1 MVDGSGRQS
10 RPWAAGSAS
19 GVGSL
24 PGRDIREA
32 VRTVLGELPALPHLP
47 ELPGRGA
54 GSDMVG
60 RTLPLLVDL
69 HADLQPAGWRLT
81 DRPGRDVRRAAA
93 TLAGDLDTLE
103 ELTQGYTGPLK
114 AQVTGCWT
122 LAATV
127 ERPRGGPVLGDAG
140 ACRDLADSLREG
152 VAAHVAALRHRVP
165 GADLVLQLDE
175 PALPGV
181 LAGRVPT
188 ASGFDVV
195 GAVEP
200 VLAAERLRGLVEA
213 ARSAGAAAVL
223 VHCCAA
229 RPPLEVIQRAG
240 ADAAS
245 VDFDLLTEAEDEPV
259 GTMIEAGLELFAGV
273 VPARDAPLSAAAGS
287 VAGVRSLW
295 RRLGFAPETLA
306 HRVVITP
313 TCGLAGA
320 SPAYARTAM
329 AHARAAAR
337 ELVDSPEG

>member
-1 MVDGSGRQS
+1 MVDGAGQTS

-24 PGRDIREA
+24 PGTEIHEA
-32 VRTVLGELPALPHLP
+32 LRTVLGELPELPHLP

-54 GSDMVG
+54 GADMVG

-81 DRPGRDVRRAAA
+81 DRRGRDVRRAAGM
-93 TLAGDLDTLE
+93 LAGDLDALE

-114 AQVTGCWT
+114 AQITGCWT

-127 ERPRGGPVLGDAG
+127 ERPRGGPVLGDPG

-152 VAAHVAALRHRVP
+152 VAAHVSALRRRVP
-165 GADLVLQLDE
+165 GAALVLQLDE

-181 LAGRVPT
+181 LAGHVPT

-195 GAVEP
+195 GAADTP
-200 VLAAERLRGLVEA
+200 VVTDRLRALVDA

-229 RPPLEVIQRAG
+229 RPPLEVIRRCG
-240 ADAAS
+240 ADAAG
-245 VDFDLLTEAEDEPV
+245 VDLSLLTAAEDESV
-259 GTMIEAGLELFAGV
+259 GNLIETGLDLFAGV
-273 VPARDAPLSAAAGS
+273 VPARDTTLSAAAGS

-306 HRVVITP
+306 DRVVTTP

-320 SPAYARTAM
+320 SPAYARAAM